1 MAFVAALL
9 FLCQGGFA
17 LAAANCNEDEMS
29 CMIQMPTNRHE
40 SLLEI
45 LPYETT
51 KPVPVGFNLEDAHI
65 SDKARISGAGPRAI
79 YTLEPMVVSFTG
91 RLHRS
96 MPRRSLFGRSWG
108 TSLSGDAAV
117 YRDGLLEAFQ
127 GFTGDM
133 SVSELLNASASC
145 CPNMHGCYDAFTITG
160 ISIHMQSTGLK
171 KHYETTL
178 EGVIRNKL
186 ERAFTRAARG
196 GFAQRFARQ
205 RRRWISSGRW
215 CRLRRSAQSVESG
228 ILHYSWAS
236 WLTSPLLSA
245 LSWRG
250 GQGRKFEVCLDWG
263 GS

>member
-1 MAFVAALL
+1 M
-9 FLCQGGFA
+9 
-17 LAAANCNEDEMS
+17 
-29 CMIQMPTNRHE
+29 
-40 SLLEI
+40 
-45 LPYETT
+45 
-51 KPVPVGFNLEDAHI
+51 
-65 SDKARISGAGPRAI
+65 
-79 YTLEPMVVSFTG
+79 
-91 RLHRS
+91 
-96 MPRRSLFGRSWG
+96 
-108 TSLSGDAAV
+108 

-215 CRLRRSAQSVESG
+215 CRLRRSAQSVVSALPRSVGSSTADGAPGARTRWRPLTDLAARAEGVWHFALFLGLLAHLTTFVCIELAWGTRPQVRSLSRLG
-228 ILHYSWAS
+228 RLLILAD
-236 WLTSPLLSA
+236 PLLVPVICILPFRVSGP
-245 LSWRG
+245 LI
-250 GQGRKFEVCLDWG
+250 C
-263 GS
+263 